1 LITLHLIIKLIK
13 KEKVIKFI
21 KVILPIFIGV
31 YLTWYFVSNA
41 VSPEKRSFH
50 LFLCADVEFANDIF
64 IQLETQ
70 TTDTLLLYNKE
81 ISEFVSFHKP
91 VTYDEFAGAFT
102 AALADEVFKA
112 PLNEITHPILIGDD
126 YSMVYIKDLQPEI
139 TFDHFLQAFKNAN
152 YLWVFLA
159 LVVAL
164 LSHISRAYRWKYL
177 LLPLGIKPK
186 LSLMYHSVMIG
197 YIINLTI
204 PRSGE
209 VARAGYFSKYQK
221 TATDK
226 IFGTI
231 VVERVVD
238 LVMFGLVFL
247 IALYLQADQDQF
259 NQLRQTNAESLPG
272 WVIPLCAI
280 LGIIGVIVVFAVKK
294 FRIKVLNFLKGILEG
309 CLTIIKLKQ
318 KAAFILHT
326 IFIWTAYVFM
336 LWLTALAIPDMNS
349 IGLSAIFACFIAG
362 TFAIGA
368 TPGGIGL
375 YPIMIASVL
384 IQLYDY
390 KPDIADSFGMLMWST
405 QTAFMIVLGLISLIA
420 IKQEG

>member
-1 LITLHLIIKLIK
+1 MITLHLIIKRIN
-13 KEKVIKFI
+13 KENVIKFI

-50 LFLCADVEFANDIF
+50 LFLCADVEIANDIF

-70 TTDTLLLYNKE
+70 TTDTLFLYNKE
-81 ISEFVSFHKP
+81 ISEFVSFHKL
-91 VTYDEFAGAFT
+91 VTYDEFTVAFN
-102 AALADEVFKA
+102 AAIADEVFKA
-112 PLNEITHPILIGDD
+112 PLNENTQPILIGDD
-126 YSMVYIKDLQPEI
+126 YTMVYIKDLQPAI

-177 LLPLGIKPK
+177 LLSLGIKPK

-221 TATDK
+221 TSTDK

-231 VVERVVD
+231 VVERVID
-238 LVMFGLVFL
+238 LVMFGLVFM

-280 LGIIGVIVVFAVKK
+280 FGAIGIVVVFAVKK
-294 FRIKVLNFLKGILEG
+294 IRIKVLNFLKGILEG

-318 KAAFILHT
+318 KVAFILHT
-326 IFIWTAYVFM
+326 IFIWTAYVVM
-336 LWLTALAIPDMNS
+336 LWLTALAIPEMNS
-349 IGLSAIFACFIAG
+349 IGLSAVFACFVAG

-405 QTAFMIVLGLISLIA
+405 QTAFMIILGLISLVA

>member
-1 LITLHLIIKLIK
+1 M
-13 KEKVIKFI
+13 
-21 KVILPIFIGV
+21 
-31 YLTWYFVSNA
+31 SNA

-50 LFLCADVEFANDIF
+50 LFLCADLEIANDIF

-91 VTYDEFAGAFT
+91 VTYDEFTVAFT

-112 PLNEITHPILIGDD
+112 PLNEITQPILVGDD
-126 YSMVYIKDLQPEI
+126 YTMVYIKDLQPAI

-159 LVVAL
+159 LLVAL

-221 TATDK
+221 TSTDK

-238 LVMFGLVFL
+238 LVMFGLVFM

-272 WVIPLCAI
+272 WVVPLCAI
-280 LGIIGVIVVFAVKK
+280 LGVIGIVVVFAVKK
-294 FRIKVLNFLKGILEG
+294 IRIKVLNFLKGILEG

-318 KAAFILHT
+318 KVAFILHT
-326 IFIWTAYVFM
+326 IFIWTAYVVM
-336 LWLTALAIPDMNS
+336 LWLTALAIPEMNS
-349 IGLSAIFACFIAG
+349 IELSAVFACFVAG

-420 IKQEG
+420 IKQES

>member
-1 LITLHLIIKLIK
+1 LITLHLIIKRIK
-13 KEKVIKFI
+13 KENVIKFI

-50 LFLCADVEFANDIF
+50 LFLCADVEIANDIF

-70 TTDTLLLYNKE
+70 KTDTLLLYNKE

-91 VTYDEFAGAFT
+91 VTYDEFTVAFT

-112 PLNEITHPILIGDD
+112 PLNEITQPILIGDD
-126 YSMVYIKDLQPEI
+126 YTMVYIKDLQPAI

-159 LVVAL
+159 LMVAL

-221 TATDK
+221 TSTDK

-238 LVMFGLVFL
+238 LVMFGLVFM

-272 WVIPLCAI
+272 WVVPFCSI
-280 LGIIGVIVVFAVKK
+280 LGVIGIVVVFAVKK
-294 FRIKVLNFLKGILEG
+294 IRIKVLNFLKGILEG

-318 KAAFILHT
+318 KVAFILHT
-326 IFIWTAYVFM
+326 IFIWTAYVVM
-336 LWLTALAIPDMNS
+336 LWLTALAIPEMNS
-349 IGLSAIFACFIAG
+349 IGLSAVFACFIAG

>member
-1 LITLHLIIKLIK
+1 MITLHLIIKLIK

-50 LFLCADVEFANDIF
+50 LFLCADVEIANDIF

-70 TTDTLLLYNKE
+70 TTDTLLLYNKD
-81 ISEFVSFHKP
+81 ISEFASFHKP
-91 VTYDEFAGAFT
+91 VSYDEFTGAFS
-102 AALADEVFKA
+102 AALAEEVFKA
-112 PLNEITHPILIGDD
+112 PLNEITQPILIGDD
-126 YSMVYIKDLQPEI
+126 YSMVYIKDLQPAI

-221 TATDK
+221 TSTDK

-231 VVERVVD
+231 VVERVID
-238 LVMFGLVFL
+238 LVMFGLVFM

-272 WVIPLCAI
+272 WVIPLFAI
-280 LGIIGVIVVFAVKK
+280 LGIIGIVVVFAVKK
-294 FRIKVLNFLKGILEG
+294 IRIKVLNFLKGILEG

-318 KAAFILHT
+318 KAAFIMHT
-326 IFIWTAYVFM
+326 IFIWTAYVVM
-336 LWLTALAIPDMNS
+336 LWLTALAIPDMSS
-349 IGLSAIFACFIAG
+349 IGLSAVFACFIAG

>member
-1 LITLHLIIKLIK
+1 M
-13 KEKVIKFI
+13 
-21 KVILPIFIGV
+21 
-31 YLTWYFVSNA
+31 SNA

-50 LFLCADVEFANDIF
+50 LFLCADLEIANDIF

-91 VTYDEFAGAFT
+91 VTYDEFTVAFT

-126 YSMVYIKDLQPEI
+126 YTMVYIKDLQPAI

-221 TATDK
+221 TSTDK

-231 VVERVVD
+231 VVERVID
-238 LVMFGLVFL
+238 LVMFGLVFV

-272 WVIPLCAI
+272 WVVPLCAI
-280 LGIIGVIVVFAVKK
+280 LGVIGIVVVFAVKK
-294 FRIKVLNFLKGILEG
+294 IRIKVLNFLKGILEG

-318 KAAFILHT
+318 KVAFILHT
-326 IFIWTAYVFM
+326 IFIWTAYVVM
-336 LWLTALAIPDMNS
+336 LWLTALAIPEMNS
-349 IGLSAIFACFIAG
+349 IGLSAVFACFVAG

-375 YPIMIASVL
+375 YPIMIAAVL

>member
-1 LITLHLIIKLIK
+1 M
-13 KEKVIKFI
+13 
-21 KVILPIFIGV
+21 
-31 YLTWYFVSNA
+31 TWYFVSNA

-50 LFLCADVEFANDIF
+50 LFLCADVEIANDIF

-91 VTYDEFAGAFT
+91 VTYDEFTVAFT
-102 AALADEVFKA
+102 AALSDEVFKA
-112 PLNEITHPILIGDD
+112 PLNEITQPILVGDD
-126 YSMVYIKDLQPEI
+126 YTMVYIKDLQPAI

-159 LVVAL
+159 LLVAL

-221 TATDK
+221 TSTDK

-238 LVMFGLVFL
+238 LVMFGLVFM

-272 WVIPLCAI
+272 WVVPLCAI
-280 LGIIGVIVVFAVKK
+280 LGVIGIVVVFAVKK
-294 FRIKVLNFLKGILEG
+294 IRIKVLNFLKGILEG

-318 KAAFILHT
+318 KVAFILHT
-326 IFIWTAYVFM
+326 IFIWTAYVVM
-336 LWLTALAIPDMNS
+336 LWLTALAIPEMNS
-349 IGLSAIFACFIAG
+349 IGLSAVFACFVAG

-420 IKQEG
+420 IKQES

>member
-1 LITLHLIIKLIK
+1 M
-13 KEKVIKFI
+13 
-21 KVILPIFIGV
+21 
-31 YLTWYFVSNA
+31 SNA

-50 LFLCADVEFANDIF
+50 LFLCADLEIANDIF

-91 VTYDEFAGAFT
+91 VTYDEFTVAFT

-126 YSMVYIKDLQPEI
+126 YTMVYIKDLQPAI

-221 TATDK
+221 TSTDK

-238 LVMFGLVFL
+238 LLMFGLVFM

-272 WVIPLCAI
+272 WVVPLCAI
-280 LGIIGVIVVFAVKK
+280 LGVIGIVVVFAVKK
-294 FRIKVLNFLKGILEG
+294 IRIKVLNFLKGILEG

-318 KAAFILHT
+318 KVAFILHT
-326 IFIWTAYVFM
+326 IFIWTAYVVM
-336 LWLTALAIPDMNS
+336 LWLTALAIPEMNS
-349 IGLSAIFACFIAG
+349 IGLSAVFACFVAG

-420 IKQEG
+420 IKQES

>member
-1 LITLHLIIKLIK
+1 M
-13 KEKVIKFI
+13 
-21 KVILPIFIGV
+21 
-31 YLTWYFVSNA
+31 SNA

-50 LFLCADVEFANDIF
+50 LFLCADLEIANDIF

-91 VTYDEFAGAFT
+91 VTYDEFTVAFT

-112 PLNEITHPILIGDD
+112 PLNEITQPILVGDD
-126 YSMVYIKDLQPEI
+126 YTMVYIKDLQPAI

-159 LVVAL
+159 LLVAL

-221 TATDK
+221 TSTDK

-238 LVMFGLVFL
+238 LVMFGLVFM

-272 WVIPLCAI
+272 WVVPLCAI
-280 LGIIGVIVVFAVKK
+280 LGVIGIVVVFAVKK
-294 FRIKVLNFLKGILEG
+294 IRIKVLNFLKGILEG

-318 KAAFILHT
+318 KVAFILHT
-326 IFIWTAYVFM
+326 IFIWTAYVVM
-336 LWLTALAIPDMNS
+336 LWLTALAIPEMNS
-349 IGLSAIFACFIAG
+349 IGLSAVFACFVAG

>member
-1 LITLHLIIKLIK
+1 MHLIIKRIK
-13 KEKVIKFI
+13 KENVIKFI

-50 LFLCADVEFANDIF
+50 LFLCADVEIANDIF

-91 VTYDEFAGAFT
+91 VTYDEFTVAFT

-112 PLNEITHPILIGDD
+112 PLNEITQPILIGDD
-126 YSMVYIKDLQPEI
+126 YTMVYIKDLQPAI

-221 TATDK
+221 TSTDK

-238 LVMFGLVFL
+238 LVMFGLVFM

-272 WVIPLCAI
+272 WVVPLCAI
-280 LGIIGVIVVFAVKK
+280 LGVIGIVVVFAVKK
-294 FRIKVLNFLKGILEG
+294 IRIKVLNFLKGILEG

-318 KAAFILHT
+318 KVAFILHT
-326 IFIWTAYVFM
+326 IFIWTAYVVM
-336 LWLTALAIPDMNS
+336 LWLTALAIPEMNS
-349 IGLSAIFACFIAG
+349 IGLSAVFACFVAG

-420 IKQEG
+420 IKQES

>member
-1 LITLHLIIKLIK
+1 MITLHLIIKLIK

>member
-1 LITLHLIIKLIK
+1 MITLHLIIKRIK
-13 KEKVIKFI
+13 KENVIKFI

-50 LFLCADVEFANDIF
+50 LFLCTDVQIANDIF

-91 VTYDEFAGAFT
+91 VTYDEFTVTFT

-112 PLNEITHPILIGDD
+112 PLNEITQPILVGDD
-126 YSMVYIKDLQPEI
+126 YTMVYIKDLQPAI

-159 LVVAL
+159 LLVAL

-221 TATDK
+221 TSTDK

-238 LVMFGLVFL
+238 LVMFGLVFM

-272 WVIPLCAI
+272 WVVPLFAT
-280 LGIIGVIVVFAVKK
+280 LGVIGIIVVFAVKK
-294 FRIKVLNFLKGILEG
+294 IRIKVLNFLKGILEG

-318 KAAFILHT
+318 KVAFILHT
-326 IFIWTAYVFM
+326 IFIWTAYVVM
-336 LWLTALAIPDMNS
+336 LWLTALAIPEMNS
-349 IGLSAIFACFIAG
+349 IGLSAVFACFVAG

>member
-1 LITLHLIIKLIK
+1 LHLIIKRIK
-13 KEKVIKFI
+13 KENVIKFI

-50 LFLCADVEFANDIF
+50 LFLCADVEIANDIF

-91 VTYDEFAGAFT
+91 VTYDEFTVAFT

-112 PLNEITHPILIGDD
+112 PLNEITQPILIGDD
-126 YSMVYIKDLQPEI
+126 YTMVYIKDLQPAI

-221 TATDK
+221 TSTDK

-238 LVMFGLVFL
+238 LLMFGLVFM

-272 WVIPLCAI
+272 WVVPLCAI
-280 LGIIGVIVVFAVKK
+280 LGVIGIVVVFAVKK
-294 FRIKVLNFLKGILEG
+294 IRIKVLNFLKGILEG

-318 KAAFILHT
+318 KVAFILHT
-326 IFIWTAYVFM
+326 IFIWTAYVVM
-336 LWLTALAIPDMNS
+336 LWLTALAIPEMNS
-349 IGLSAIFACFIAG
+349 IGLSAVFACFVAG

-384 IQLYDY
+384 TQLYDY

>member
-1 LITLHLIIKLIK
+1 M
-13 KEKVIKFI
+13 
-21 KVILPIFIGV
+21 
-31 YLTWYFVSNA
+31 SNA

-50 LFLCADVEFANDIF
+50 LFLCADVEIANDIF

-91 VTYDEFAGAFT
+91 VTYDEFTVAFT

-112 PLNEITHPILIGDD
+112 PLNEITQPILVGDD
-126 YSMVYIKDLQPEI
+126 YTMVYIKDLQPAI

-159 LVVAL
+159 LLVAL

-221 TATDK
+221 TSTDK

-231 VVERVVD
+231 VVERVID
-238 LVMFGLVFL
+238 LVMFGLVFM

-272 WVIPLCAI
+272 WVVPLCTI
-280 LGIIGVIVVFAVKK
+280 LGLIGIVVVFAVKK
-294 FRIKVLNFLKGILEG
+294 IRIKVLNFLKGILEG

-318 KAAFILHT
+318 KVAFILHT
-326 IFIWTAYVFM
+326 IFIWTAYVVM
-336 LWLTALAIPDMNS
+336 LWLTALAIPEMNS
-349 IGLSAIFACFIAG
+349 IGLSAVFACFVAG

-390 KPDIADSFGMLMWST
+390 KADIADSFGMLMWST